1 MSNLVYPTLP
11 GLEWNVGRAPIF
23 STTARPSVSGRRFTA
38 ANYAFPRYK
47 YSLSYSVLRQGGSY
61 AELQQ
66 VVGLFNQ
73 VYGDFDTF
81 LFTDPDDNAVTAQSI
96 GQGDGSNKL
105 FQLVRTWGGFVE
117 PVYDTNGAPAIYV
130 NGVLKTLTTDYT
142 ISATGLVTFVAAP
155 TAGQPVTWTGAY
167 YRRVRFV
174 QSMLQVS
181 KFLTGLWEAKKV
193 EFESWR
199 P

>member
-1 MSNLVYPTLP
+1 MSALVFPSLP
-11 GLEWNVGRAPIF
+11 GLEWSVGRQAIF
-23 STTARPSVSGRRFTA
+23 STGRRPSVSGRLFTV
-38 ANYAFPRYK
+38 ANFAYPRYK
-47 YSLSYSVLRQGGSY
+47 YTLSYSFLRQGGSY

-66 VVGLFNQ
+66 IVGLFNQ
-73 VYGDFDTF
+73 VFGDFDTF
-81 LFTDPDDNAVTAQSI
+81 LFTDPDDNAVTAQSM